1 MYFGS
6 RCKFLR
12 PEKLQKFLANRGYG
26 SRRQV
31 EQWISDGR
39 VRLNNSV
46 AKIGDRVSIN
56 DSIFLDNKKVR
67 SRELV
72 ETHIIVYNKPEGL
85 VSTTKDTRGRPLV
98 FDNLPPLKRGKW
110 ISVGRL
116 DINTS
121 GLMLFTTNGELANR
135 LMHPKYSIDRK
146 YLVRVYGKVEK
157 KNIEALKKG
166 ILIGDEYSR
175 FKSIEFKNEVLKDQ
189 VRLNNWFQVTLGS
202 GKNREVRSLW
212 ESQGFEVSRLKRISY
227 GPVILPSFV
236 RPGNYS
242 YLSEKEVAQLANLV
256 NLNIALRNDL
266 TLQKKSQRN
275 ERRLRSKGSKVKVR

>member
-1 MYFGS
+1 MD
-6 RCKFLR
+6 
-12 PEKLQKFLANRGYG
+12 EKLQKFLANRGYG
-26 SRRQV
+26 SRRQI

-85 VSTTKDTRGRPLV
+85 VSTTKDRKGRPLV

-236 RPGNYS
+236 RPGNYT

>member
-1 MYFGS
+1 MD
-6 RCKFLR
+6 
-12 PEKLQKFLANRGYG
+12 EKLQKFLANRGYG

-175 FKSIEFKNEVLKDQ
+175 FKSIEFKNEFLKDQ

>member
-1 MYFGS
+1 MD
-6 RCKFLR
+6 
-12 PEKLQKFLANRGYG
+12 EKLQKFLANRGYG

-56 DSIFLDNKKVR
+56 DPIFLDNKKVR

-175 FKSIEFKNEVLKDQ
+175 FKNIEYKNEVLKDQ

-266 TLQKKSQRN
+266 TLQKKSKRN

>member
-1 MYFGS
+1 MD
-6 RCKFLR
+6 
-12 PEKLQKFLANRGYG
+12 EKLQKFLANRGYG

-157 KNIEALKKG
+157 RNIEALKKG

-175 FKSIEFKNEVLKDQ
+175 FKNIEYKNEVLKDQ

-236 RPGNYS
+236 RPGNYT
-242 YLSEKEVAQLANLV
+242 YLSEKEVVQLANLV

>member
-1 MYFGS
+1 MD
-6 RCKFLR
+6 
-12 PEKLQKFLANRGYG
+12 EKLQKFLANRGYG

-212 ESQGFEVSRLKRISY
+212 ESQGFDVSRLKRISY

>member
-1 MYFGS
+1 MD
-6 RCKFLR
+6 
-12 PEKLQKFLANRGYG
+12 EKLQKFLANRGYG

-236 RPGNYS
+236 RPGNYT
-242 YLSEKEVAQLANLV
+242 YLSEKEVAKLANLV

-266 TLQKKSQRN
+266 ALQKKSQRN

>member
-1 MYFGS
+1 MD
-6 RCKFLR
+6 
-12 PEKLQKFLANRGYG
+12 EKLQKFLANRGYG

-135 LMHPKYSIDRK
+135 LMHPRYSIDRK

-236 RPGNYS
+236 RPGNYT
-242 YLSEKEVAQLANLV
+242 YLSEKEVAQLANSV

>member
-1 MYFGS
+1 MD
-6 RCKFLR
+6 
-12 PEKLQKFLANRGYG
+12 EKLQNFLANRGYG
-26 SRRQV
+26 SRRQI
-31 EQWISDGR
+31 EQWISGGR

-72 ETHIIVYNKPEGL
+72 ETHIIVYNKPDGL

-175 FKSIEFKNEVLKDQ
+175 FKNIEYKNEVLKDQ

-236 RPGNYS
+236 RPGNYT
-242 YLSEKEVAQLANLV
+242 YLSEKEVEQLANLV

-275 ERRLRSKGSKVKVR
+275 ERRLRSKGSQIKVR

>member
-1 MYFGS
+1 MD
-6 RCKFLR
+6 
-12 PEKLQKFLANRGYG
+12 EKLQKFLANRGYG

-236 RPGNYS
+236 RPGNYT

-275 ERRLRSKGSKVKVR
+275 ERRLRSKGSKVKIR

>member
-1 MYFGS
+1 MD
-6 RCKFLR
+6 
-12 PEKLQKFLANRGYG
+12 EKLQKFLANRGYG
-26 SRRQV
+26 SRRQI

-56 DSIFLDNKKVR
+56 DSIFLDNKKVQ

-121 GLMLFTTNGELANR
+121 GLMLFTSNGELANR

-175 FKSIEFKNEVLKDQ
+175 FKNIEYKNEVLKDQ

>member
-1 MYFGS
+1 MD
-6 RCKFLR
+6 
-12 PEKLQKFLANRGYG
+12 EKLQKFLANRGYG

-121 GLMLFTTNGELANR
+121 GLMLFTSNGELANR

-175 FKSIEFKNEVLKDQ
+175 FKNIEYKNEVLKDQ

>member
-1 MYFGS
+1 MD
-6 RCKFLR
+6 
-12 PEKLQKFLANRGYG
+12 EKLQKFLANRGYG
-26 SRRQV
+26 SRRQI

-85 VSTTKDTRGRPLV
+85 VSTTKDTRGRSLV

-236 RPGNYS
+236 RPGNYT
-242 YLSEKEVAQLANLV
+242 YLSEKEVVQLANLV

>member
-1 MYFGS
+1 MD
-6 RCKFLR
+6 
-12 PEKLQKFLANRGYG
+12 EKLQKFLANRGYG
-26 SRRQV
+26 SRRQI

-135 LMHPKYSIDRK
+135 LMHPRYSIDRK

-175 FKSIEFKNEVLKDQ
+175 FKNIEYKNEVLKDQ
-189 VRLNNWFQVTLGS
+189 VRLNNWFQVTLAS

-236 RPGNYS
+236 RPGNYT

-266 TLQKKSQRN
+266 TLKKKSQRN
-275 ERRLRSKGSKVKVR
+275 ERRLRSKGSRVKVR

>member
-1 MYFGS
+1 MD
-6 RCKFLR
+6 
-12 PEKLQKFLANRGYG
+12 EKLQKFLANRGYG
-26 SRRQV
+26 SRRQI

-56 DSIFLDNKKVR
+56 DSIFLDNKKVQ

-72 ETHIIVYNKPEGL
+72 ETHVIVYNKPEGL

-146 YLVRVYGKVEK
+146 YLVRVYGKVGK

-236 RPGNYS
+236 RPGNYT

-256 NLNIALRNDL
+256 NLNVVLRNDL

>member
-1 MYFGS
+1 MD
-6 RCKFLR
+6 
-12 PEKLQKFLANRGYG
+12 EKLQKFLANRGYG
-26 SRRQV
+26 SRRQI

-67 SRELV
+67 SRDLV
-72 ETHIIVYNKPEGL
+72 ETQIIVYNKPEGL

-236 RPGNYS
+236 RPGNYT
-242 YLSEKEVAQLANLV
+242 YLSEKEVAQLGNLV

>member
-1 MYFGS
+1 MD
-6 RCKFLR
+6 
-12 PEKLQKFLANRGYG
+12 EKLQKFLANRGYG

-175 FKSIEFKNEVLKDQ
+175 FKNIEYKNEVLKDQ

-242 YLSEKEVAQLANLV
+242 YLLEKEVAQLANLV

>member
-1 MYFGS
+1 MD
-6 RCKFLR
+6 
-12 PEKLQKFLANRGYG
+12 EKLQKFLANRGYG

-236 RPGNYS
+236 RPGNYT
-242 YLSEKEVAQLANLV
+242 YLSEKEVVQLTNLV
-256 NLNIALRNDL
+256 DLNIALRNDL

>member
-1 MYFGS
+1 MD
-6 RCKFLR
+6 
-12 PEKLQKFLANRGYG
+12 EKLQKFLANRGYG
-26 SRRQV
+26 SRRQI

-227 GPVILPSFV
+227 GPVSLPSFL

-242 YLSEKEVAQLANLV
+242 YLSEKEVAQLANRV

>member
-1 MYFGS
+1 MD
-6 RCKFLR
+6 
-12 PEKLQKFLANRGYG
+12 EKLQKFLANRGYG

-121 GLMLFTTNGELANR
+121 GLMLFTSNGELANR

>member
-1 MYFGS
+1 MD
-6 RCKFLR
+6 
-12 PEKLQKFLANRGYG
+12 EKLQKFLANRGYG
-26 SRRQV
+26 SRRQI

-67 SRELV
+67 SRDLV

-135 LMHPKYSIDRK
+135 LMHPRYSIDRK

-227 GPVILPSFV
+227 GPVNLPSFV

>member
-1 MYFGS
+1 MD
-6 RCKFLR
+6 
-12 PEKLQKFLANRGYG
+12 EKLQKFLANRGYG

-135 LMHPKYSIDRK
+135 LMHPRYSIDRK

-236 RPGNYS
+236 RPGNYT

>member
-1 MYFGS
+1 MD
-6 RCKFLR
+6 
-12 PEKLQKFLANRGYG
+12 EKLQKFLANRGYG

-39 VRLNNSV
+39 VILNNSV

-175 FKSIEFKNEVLKDQ
+175 FKNIEYKNEVLKDQ

>member
-1 MYFGS
+1 MD
-6 RCKFLR
+6 
-12 PEKLQKFLANRGYG
+12 EKLQKFLANRGYG

-110 ISVGRL
+110 VSVGRL

-166 ILIGDEYSR
+166 ILIGDEYSS
-175 FKSIEFKNEVLKDQ
+175 FKNIEYKNEVLKDQ
-189 VRLNNWFQVTLGS
+189 VRLNNWFQVTLAS

-227 GPVILPSFV
+227 GPVILPSFG
-236 RPGNYS
+236 RPGNYP
-242 YLSEKEVAQLANLV
+242 YLSEKEVAQLTNLV

>member
-1 MYFGS
+1 MD
-6 RCKFLR
+6 
-12 PEKLQKFLANRGYG
+12 EKLQKFLANRGYG
-26 SRRQV
+26 SRRQI

-175 FKSIEFKNEVLKDQ
+175 FKNIEYKNEVLKDQ

-212 ESQGFEVSRLKRISY
+212 ESQGFEVSRLKRITY
-227 GPVILPSFV
+227 GPVILPTFV

>member
-1 MYFGS
+1 MD
-6 RCKFLR
+6 
-12 PEKLQKFLANRGYG
+12 EKLQKFLANRGYG
-26 SRRQV
+26 SRRQI

-85 VSTTKDTRGRPLV
+85 VSTTKDTKGRPLV

-175 FKSIEFKNEVLKDQ
+175 FKSLEFKNEILKDQ

-236 RPGNYS
+236 RPGNYT

-266 TLQKKSQRN
+266 TLKKKSQRN

>member
-1 MYFGS
+1 MD
-6 RCKFLR
+6 
-12 PEKLQKFLANRGYG
+12 EKLQKFLANRGYG

-189 VRLNNWFQVTLGS
+189 VRLNNWFQVTLDS

>member
-1 MYFGS
+1 MD
-6 RCKFLR
+6 
-12 PEKLQKFLANRGYG
+12 EKLQKFLANRGYG
-26 SRRQV
+26 SRRQI

-175 FKSIEFKNEVLKDQ
+175 FKNIEYKNEVLKDQ
-189 VRLNNWFQVTLGS
+189 LRLNNWFQVTLGS

>member
-1 MYFGS
+1 MD
-6 RCKFLR
+6 
-12 PEKLQKFLANRGYG
+12 EKLQKFLANRGYG

-85 VSTTKDTRGRPLV
+85 VSTTKDTGGRPLV

-175 FKSIEFKNEVLKDQ
+175 FKNIEYKNEVLKDQ
-189 VRLNNWFQVTLGS
+189 VRLNNWFQVTLVS

-266 TLQKKSQRN
+266 TLQKESQRN
-275 ERRLRSKGSKVKVR
+275 ERRLRSKGSKVKVK

>member
-1 MYFGS
+1 MD
-6 RCKFLR
+6 
-12 PEKLQKFLANRGYG
+12 EKLQKFLANRGYG
-26 SRRQV
+26 SRRQI

-175 FKSIEFKNEVLKDQ
+175 FKNIEYKNEVLKDQ

>member
-1 MYFGS
+1 MD
-6 RCKFLR
+6 
-12 PEKLQKFLANRGYG
+12 EKLQKFLANRGYG

-266 TLQKKSQRN
+266 TLQKKSQKN
-275 ERRLRSKGSKVKVR
+275 ERRLRSKGTKVKVR

>member
-1 MYFGS
+1 MD
-6 RCKFLR
+6 
-12 PEKLQKFLANRGYG
+12 EKLQKFLANRGYG

-46 AKIGDRVSIN
+46 AKVGDRVSIN

-242 YLSEKEVAQLANLV
+242 YLAEKEVAQLANLV

>member
-1 MYFGS
+1 MD
-6 RCKFLR
+6 
-12 PEKLQKFLANRGYG
+12 EKLQKFLANRGYG

-39 VRLNNSV
+39 VRLNNTV

-85 VSTTKDTRGRPLV
+85 VSTTKDKRGRPLV

-175 FKSIEFKNEVLKDQ
+175 FKNIEYKNEVLKDQ

-275 ERRLRSKGSKVKVR
+275 ERRLRSKGSKVKVK

>member
-1 MYFGS
+1 MD
-6 RCKFLR
+6 
-12 PEKLQKFLANRGYG
+12 EKLQKFLANRGYG

-72 ETHIIVYNKPEGL
+72 ETHIIVYNKPEGS

-275 ERRLRSKGSKVKVR
+275 ERRLRSKGSTVKVR

>member
-1 MYFGS
+1 MD
-6 RCKFLR
+6 
-12 PEKLQKFLANRGYG
+12 EKLQKFLANRGYG
-26 SRRQV
+26 SRRQI

-46 AKIGDRVSIN
+46 AKVGDRVSIN

-242 YLSEKEVAQLANLV
+242 YLSEKEIAQLANLV
-256 NLNIALRNDL
+256 NLKIALRNDL

>member
-1 MYFGS
+1 MD
-6 RCKFLR
+6 
-12 PEKLQKFLANRGYG
+12 EKLQKFLANRGYG

-189 VRLNNWFQVTLGS
+189 VRFNNWFQVTLGS

-256 NLNIALRNDL
+256 NLNIASRNDL

>member
-1 MYFGS
+1 MD
-6 RCKFLR
+6 
-12 PEKLQKFLANRGYG
+12 EKLQKFLANRGYG

-175 FKSIEFKNEVLKDQ
+175 FKNIEYKNEVLKDQ

-256 NLNIALRNDL
+256 NLNIAFRNDL

>member
-1 MYFGS
+1 MD
-6 RCKFLR
+6 
-12 PEKLQKFLANRGYG
+12 EKLQKFLANRGYG

-46 AKIGDRVSIN
+46 AKVGDRVSIN

-72 ETHIIVYNKPEGL
+72 GTHIIVYNKPEGL

-135 LMHPKYSIDRK
+135 LMHPRYSIDRK

>member
-1 MYFGS
+1 MD
-6 RCKFLR
+6 
-12 PEKLQKFLANRGYG
+12 EKLQKFLANRGYG
-26 SRRQV
+26 SRRQI

-72 ETHIIVYNKPEGL
+72 ETRIIVYNKPEGL

-175 FKSIEFKNEVLKDQ
+175 FKNIEYKNEVLKDQ

-236 RPGNYS
+236 RPGNYT

>member
-1 MYFGS
+1 MH
-6 RCKFLR
+6 
-12 PEKLQKFLANRGYG
+12 EKLQKFLANRGYG
-26 SRRQV
+26 SRRQI

-236 RPGNYS
+236 RPGNYT

>member
-1 MYFGS
+1 MD
-6 RCKFLR
+6 
-12 PEKLQKFLANRGYG
+12 EKLQKFLANRGYG

-236 RPGNYS
+236 RPGNYT